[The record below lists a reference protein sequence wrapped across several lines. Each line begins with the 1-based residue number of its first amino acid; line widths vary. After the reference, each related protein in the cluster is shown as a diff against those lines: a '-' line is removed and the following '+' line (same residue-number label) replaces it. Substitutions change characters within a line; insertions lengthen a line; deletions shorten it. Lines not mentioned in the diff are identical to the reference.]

1 MLLGTRADWREQM
14 ARSAAEVSGRSI
26 RCRRCCPRAASRGAT
41 EPRLARCCLLTQ
53 IGVLPQIGV
62 QGLRM
67 HGVMDDDLSVA
78 PAKGEFHFYSV
89 SEWSLPGSTAHEP
102 LWLTAD

>member
-1 MLLGTRADWREQM
+1 MLLGIRADWREQM

-26 RCRRCCPRAASRGAT
+26 RCRSCCPHAASSRARPAGRPN
-41 EPRLARCCLLTQ
+41 PRLARCSLLRQ
-53 IGVLPQIGV
+53 IGVLSQIGV

-78 PAKGEFHFYSV
+78 PVKGEFHFYSV
-89 SEWSLPGSTAHEP
+89 SGRSGAV
-102 LWLTAD
+102 AAR